1 MVFCRVGRF
10 DPFDM
15 DLMTGLALFVCAR
28 GQKITGSGNYTR
40 SAEATSGLRR
50 TIALEWMAEAIF
62 HAYRD
67 EDGGGELSGLRV
79 QPTPG
84 SIALQFV
91 VARGDSREVMDSKK
105 DVKKKLYWGP
115 RFRLCVPECELFP
128 WLFPCLNEYADGDGL
143 PSVVIPSGGVFNDSA
158 SCAVTV
164 TRCYRAPDEL
174 KGEPL
179 ETNTFSE
186 LIVVLRLDNM
196 SVNCEE
202 TDCRKYK
209 SVVMVRL
216 RIGCGSPIW
225 VTTAG

>member
-28 GQKITGSGNYTR
+28 GQKSLASGNYTR

-115 RFRLCVPECELFP
+115 RFRLCVPEC
-128 WLFPCLNEYADGDGL
+128 
-143 PSVVIPSGGVFNDSA
+143 GVFNDSA

-174 KGEPL
+174 KGWTICQSIVRKQTAENTKALSWNVHTPL
-179 ETNTFSE
+179 W
-186 LIVVLRLDNM
+186 VVLR
-196 SVNCEE
+196 
-202 TDCRKYK
+202 RQARAW
-209 SVVMVRL
+209 RL
-216 RIGCGSPIW
+216 RRLGLLPLPF
-225 VTTAG
+225 TAIVSSLPAQRWFPSLYCSVP